1 MTLMEKR
8 DLKESAKQKRYF
20 EAATTSSYQPD
31 EGTREMTPLLPFV
44 VSGGQNT
51 ERYYFTHISHL
62 TEFKFK
68 IVPEYFGDE
77 SNYTE
82 AFPKRIKHIL
92 KKNTDAKIFCVFDW
106 DTIYNNETNQAKHKA
121 FEKAIGADIDS
132 GKVILCPSMPS
143 IEYWFLLHFKNHTSL
158 IKNCANA
165 IGILAPYMKNCFPE
179 DKKLSKM
186 LKNKKY
192 IESLQ
197 WVENLCSDGKL
208 EKAIERAETNIN
220 TAKENND
227 LENQSY
233 TYIYKLFK
241 P

>member
-1 MTLMEKR
+1 
-8 DLKESAKQKRYF
+8 
-20 EAATTSSYQPD
+20 
-31 EGTREMTPLLPFV
+31 
-44 VSGGQNT
+44 
-51 ERYYFTHISHL
+51 
-62 TEFKFK
+62 
-68 IVPEYFGDE
+68 
-77 SNYTE
+77 
-82 AFPKRIKHIL
+82 
-92 KKNTDAKIFCVFDW
+92 
-106 DTIYNNETNQAKHKA
+106 
-121 FEKAIGADIDS
+121 
-132 GKVILCPSMPS
+132 
-143 IEYWFLLHFKNHTSL
+143 
-158 IKNCANA
+158 
-165 IGILAPYMKNCFPE
+165 MKNCFPE

-227 LENQSY
+227 QENQSY